1 MTNETRTIEDIY
13 ASLQRNN
20 AHRAKAISD
29 REFYAIVEDWDR
41 VEVAQKDVALYDD
54 LNNRFLDEY
63 LYARSLEEKEES
75 E

>member
-13 ASLQRNN
+13 ASLRRNN
-20 AHRAKAISD
+20 EHRQAAITARD
-29 REFYAIVEDWDR
+29 FYAIVEDWDN
-41 VEVAQKDVALYDD
+41 VDIAQRDVKIYDE
-54 LNNRFLDEY
+54 LNDRFLDEY

>member
-1 MTNETRTIEDIY
+1 MTNETRTTKEIQE
-13 ASLQRNN
+13 SLRRNN
-20 AHRAKAISD
+20 GHRAKAIAD

-63 LYARSLEEKEES
+63 LYARSLEES